1 MRYDLPDSAGKDF
14 WGQRIRLVLDSMIP
28 LQLRLLEGEVPDAEP
43 SHAIDNFR
51 IAAGLMEGEYYGFVF
66 QDSDL
71 GKWIEAAAYRLKL
84 EPDQWLEQKVDD
96 IVNIISK
103 AQQPDGYLN
112 TWYTIKEP
120 GQRWTN
126 LQECHELYSAGHLI
140 EGAVAY
146 YEATGKRELLDIMSR
161 MADHIDRVFGP
172 EEGKLAGY
180 PGHPEIELALFRL
193 YTATGEKRYLN
204 LAKFFIDVRGTQ
216 PMYFEEERKRREGKE
231 HFKGM
236 HGLGPE
242 YAQWH
247 KPVREQDEAVGHAVR
262 ALYLYTG
269 AAWVARETGDQE
281 LIDACK
287 TLWQDTVRRKMY
299 ITGAFGATHIGEAFM
314 SGYELPNDS
323 AYAETCA
330 AIAML
335 FFSRA
340 MLRVSRDGAI
350 ADVMERILYNGML
363 SGMSLEADRF
373 FYVNPLETV
382 SGLSGEQPG
391 YTHALPRRP
400 KWFGCACCPPNLARL
415 IASLPDYAY
424 DEDTD
429 GIIIHQFIGGKI
441 QTDAFGG
448 VTIEHESLYPWD
460 GALRWTVKAN
470 ERFALSIRVPGW
482 AGEEASLSVNGEEI
496 GMESVLKDGYA
507 RVERDWHG
515 ETIVALTLPMK
526 ARRQYANPLVRQ
538 NAGCAAFTYGPL
550 VYCIE
555 GADNPAPLSMLRV
568 KRDAIPQMQPYDK
581 DLLGGVRAMKVDG
594 VRLSMPEGDLYREVP
609 AREEAITLTAIPYY
623 AFANRDLED
632 MRVWIPEAL

>member
-1 MRYDLPDSAGKDF
+1 MRYELPDSAGNDF

-51 IAAGLMEGEYYGFVF
+51 IAAGLMEGEYYGMVF

-71 GKWIEAAAYRLKL
+71 GKWLEAAAYKLKIK
-84 EPDQWLEQKVDD
+84 PDEWLEQKVDE
-96 IVNIISK
+96 IIAIIGK

-112 TWYTIKEP
+112 TWYTLKEP

-146 YEATGKRELLDIMSR
+146 YEATGKRAFLDIMSR
-161 MADHIDRVFGP
+161 MADHIDSVFGP

-180 PGHPEIELALFRL
+180 PGHPEIELALCRL

-204 LAKFFIDVRGTQ
+204 LAKFFIDARGTQ
-216 PMYFEEERKRREGKE
+216 PLYYEEERKRRGGKE

-262 ALYLYTG
+262 ALYLYAG
-269 AAWVARETGDQE
+269 AAHVARETGDLE
-281 LIDACK
+281 LSRVCE
-287 TLWQDTVRRKMY
+287 TLWRNTVQRKMY

-314 SGYELPNDS
+314 SDYELPGDS

-340 MLRVSRDGAI
+340 MLRVKRDGEI
-350 ADVMERILYNGML
+350 SDVMERILYNGML

-391 YTHALPRRP
+391 YTHALPQRP
-400 KWFGCACCPPNLARL
+400 RWFGCACCPPNLARL

-424 DEDTD
+424 DEDQG
-429 GIIIHQFIGGKI
+429 GIAIHQYIGGKI
-441 QTDAFGG
+441 HTDAFGG

-470 ERFALSIRVPGW
+470 ERFTLSIRVPGW
-482 AGEEASLSVNGEEI
+482 AGEGARLSIDGVDI
-496 GMESVLKDGYA
+496 ALLDVMEDGYA
-507 RVERDWHG
+507 SLTRDWKG
-515 ETIVALTLPMK
+515 ESLVLLTLPMK
-526 ARRQYANPLVRQ
+526 ARRLYANPRVRD
-538 NAGCAAFTYGPL
+538 NAGCAAFAWGPL
-550 VYCIE
+550 VYCFE
-555 GADNPAPLSMLRV
+555 GADNPAPLCMLRV
-568 KRDAIPQMQPYDK
+568 KREALPRIQPFDPN
-581 DLLGGVRAMKVDG
+581 LLGGVRTLKIEG
-594 VRLSMPEGDLYREVP
+594 LRLSMPEGALYREELP
-609 AREEAITLTAIPYY
+609 REEDITLTAIPYY
-623 AFANRDLED
+623 AFANRDSKD
-632 MRVWIPEAL
+632 MRVWMPEA